1 MNTRFFVHYFAALIV
16 GFSLISCDNTYNE
29 VGSDI
34 VGETSFEFGTPK
46 TYEALAY
53 TQSLGAMDSKNLPVN
68 ALGIYNNPVFGLTKA
83 NFATQVQLAVLNPTF
98 DASLSP
104 EIDSVYL
111 TIPYFST
118 KTATSDTG
126 VGTYELDSIYGPSD
140 ATLNLKIYESGY
152 YMRDLDPTSTTQ
164 SVQSYYTNQN
174 PDFDAVKGSVLLN
187 DDAADSQNTAFYFSK
202 SEYNEL
208 TTSTDGVKSIVRKV
222 PAMHLKLNK
231 TFFKNKIFEAP
242 AGKLL
247 NNNIFKEY
255 FRGLYFKVDNSGT
268 SSGNLALL
276 NFKGGAITISYK
288 QYASAPDDDPTTP
301 LPDKVQKSIVLNLS
315 GNSVSLLEQTNSPN
329 YTAGLA
335 GNATSGDGKLYLK
348 GGAEG
353 SMAIVNLF
361 NPLDQIRYNNGVKLN
376 SPNNVPDELDEL
388 REKFRRHELVV
399 NDASLTFSIDSQA
412 MSAGSPVAYEPNRI
426 FLYDLKNKRPVLDY
440 YSDQYTNSL
449 QPKFAKKVHG
459 GIITKDAD
467 GRGTQYKIRITNHL
481 RNLIKY
487 TDSTNV
493 KLGVVVTENIG
504 VVTNKRLKNSFIT
517 GTQTVTEAPTMSVA
531 NMLGTILYGSNIPA
545 GDPNEDKKLK
555 LTIYCTEP
563 K

>member
-1 MNTRFFVHYFAALIV
+1 MNTRFLAHC
-16 GFSLISCDNTYNE
+16 FSILFFGLLLASCDNTFNE
-29 VGSDI
+29 VGADI
-34 VGETSFEFGTPK
+34 VGDTSFEFGTPK
-46 TYEALAY
+46 SYDAIAY

-83 NFATQVQLAVLNPTF
+83 NFATQLQLAVLNPIF
-98 DASLSP
+98 DAALSP

-118 KTATSDTG
+118 KTATDDAG
-126 VGTYELDSIYGPSD
+126 VGTYELDSIYGPEA
-140 ATLNLKIYESGY
+140 ATLDLKIYESGLY
-152 YMRDLDPTSTTQ
+152 IRDLDPTSTTQ
-164 SVQSYYTNQN
+164 SVQGYYTNQN
-174 PDFDAVKGSVLLN
+174 ADFDAVKGSILLN
-187 DDAADSQNTAFYFSK
+187 DDVSDNQNTAFLFSN

-242 AGKLL
+242 TGKLL

-255 FRGLYFKVDNSGT
+255 FRGLYFKVDNAGT
-268 SSGNLALL
+268 SAGNLALL
-276 NFKGGAITISYK
+276 NFKAGAITISYK
-288 QYASAPDDDPTTP
+288 QYASAPDNDPATP
-301 LPDKVQKSIVLNLS
+301 LPDKVQKSIVLNLA
-315 GNSVSLLEQTNSPN
+315 GNSVSLLEQTNSAN
-329 YTAGLA
+329 YTAALT
-335 GNATSGDGKLYLK
+335 GNATTGDSKLFLK

-353 SMAIVNLF
+353 SMAVINLF

-376 SPNNVPDELDEL
+376 SPNNIPDELDEL
-388 REKFRRHELVV
+388 REKYRRHELVI
-399 NDASLTFSIDSQA
+399 NDASLTFSIDNTT
-412 MSAGSPVAYEPNRI
+412 MSTGSPVAYEPNRI
-426 FLYDLKNKRPVLDY
+426 YLYDLKNKRPLVDY
-440 YSDQYTNSL
+440 YTDQYTNSL
-449 QPKFAKKVHG
+449 KPKYAKNVHG
-459 GIITKDAD
+459 GIITKDSD
-467 GRGTQYKIRITNHL
+467 GRGTKYKIRITNHL

-493 KLGVVVTENIG
+493 KLGIVVTENIG

-517 GTQTVTEAPTMSVA
+517 GAQTVAEAPSMSVA
-531 NMLGTILYGSNIPA
+531 NLLGTVLYGSAIPA

-555 LTIYCTEP
+555 LTIYYTEP

>member
-1 MNTRFFVHYFAALIV
+1 MNTRILAPYFLVLIF
-16 GFSLISCDNTYNE
+16 GFSVISCDSTYNE

-34 VGETSFEFGTPK
+34 VGDTSFEFGTPAS
-46 TYEALAY
+46 YEALAY
-53 TQSLGAMDSKNLPVN
+53 NQGLGAMDSKNLPVN

-83 NFATQVQLAVLNPTF
+83 HFATQIQLAVLNPTF
-98 DASLSP
+98 DVALSP

-118 KTATSDTG
+118 KTETSSTG
-126 VGTYELDSIYGPSD
+126 VGTYELDSIYGPAD
-140 ATLNLKIYESGY
+140 ANFDLKVYESGY
-152 YMRDLDPTSTTQ
+152 YIRDLDPTSSTQ

-174 PDFDAVKGSVLLN
+174 ADFDAVKGTILLN
-187 DDAADSQNTAFYFSK
+187 DDPADNQNTAFLFSN

-208 TTSTDGVKSIVRKV
+208 KTSAEGVESIVRKV

-255 FRGLYFKVDNSGT
+255 FRGLYFKVDNAGT
-268 SSGNLALL
+268 SPGNLALL
-276 NFKGGAITISYK
+276 NFKGGSITISYK
-288 QYASAPDDDPTTP
+288 QYESAPDNDPDTP
-301 LPDKVQKSIVLNLS
+301 LPDKVQKSIVLNLT
-315 GNSVSLLEQTNSPN
+315 GNSVSLLEQTNSAN
-329 YTAGLA
+329 YTAALS
-335 GNATSGDGKLYLK
+335 GNSSTGDAKLYVK

-353 SMAIVNLF
+353 SMALINLF
-361 NPLDQIRYNNGVKLN
+361 NPTDLFRYNDGVKVF
-376 SPNNVPDELDEL
+376 SPNNVSDELDEL
-388 REKFRRHELVV
+388 REKYRRHELVV
-399 NDASLTFSIDSQA
+399 NDAALTFSIDNTTMNS
-412 MSAGSPVAYEPNRI
+412 GSPAAYEPNRI
-426 FLYDLKNKRPVLDY
+426 YLYDVKNKRPVLDY
-440 YSDQYTNSL
+440 YTDQYSNSL
-449 QPKFAKKVHG
+449 QPKFAKNVHG

-467 GRGTQYKIRITNHL
+467 GRGTQYKIRITNHI

-504 VVTNKRLKNSFIT
+504 VVTSKRLKNSFIT
-517 GTQTVTEAPTMSVA
+517 GTQTVSEAPTMSVA
-531 NMLGTILYGSNIPA
+531 NMLGTVLYGSNLPA

-555 LTIYCTEP
+555 LTIYYTEP

>member
-1 MNTRFFVHYFAALIV
+1 MNTRFLVHYLVVLILC
-16 GFSLISCDNTYNE
+16 FSITACDNTYNE

-34 VGETSFEFGTPK
+34 VGDTNFEFGTPK
-46 TYEALAY
+46 TFEALAY

-126 VGTYELDSIYGPSD
+126 VGTYELDSIYGPAE
-140 ATLNLKIYESGY
+140 ATLDLKIYESGY
-152 YMRDLDPTSTTQ
+152 YIRDLDPTSTTQ

-174 PDFDAVKGSVLLN
+174 ADFDAVKGSVLLN
-187 DDAADSQNTAFYFSK
+187 DDAADNQNTAFFFSN

-208 TTSTDGVKSIVRKV
+208 STSTDGVASITRKV

-255 FRGLYFKVDNSGT
+255 FRGLYFKVDQSGS

-276 NFKGGAITISYK
+276 NFKGGTITISYK
-288 QYASAPDDDPTTP
+288 QYATAPDDDPTTP
-301 LPDKVQKSIVLNLS
+301 LPDKVQKSIILNLT
-315 GNSVSLLEQTNSPN
+315 GNSVSLLEQTNSANYAAALPGNPN
-329 YTAGLA
+329 T
-335 GNATSGDGKLYLK
+335 GDGKLYLK

-353 SMAIVNLF
+353 AMAIVNLF

-388 REKFRRHELVV
+388 REKYRRHELVI
-399 NDASLTFSIDSQA
+399 NDASLNFTIDNQI
-412 MSAGSPVAYEPNRI
+412 MNTGTPVAYEPNRI
-426 FLYDLKNKRPVLDY
+426 YLYDLKNKRPLLDY
-440 YSDQYTNSL
+440 YTDQYSNSL
-449 QPKFAKKVHG
+449 QPKYAKKVHG
-459 GIITKDAD
+459 GIISKDAD
-467 GRGTQYKIRITNHL
+467 GRGLNYKIRITNHL

-493 KLGVVVTENIG
+493 KLGLVVTENIG

-517 GTQTVTEAPTMSVA
+517 GTQTVSEAPSMSVA
-531 NMLGTILYGSNIPA
+531 NLLGTVLYGSNIPV